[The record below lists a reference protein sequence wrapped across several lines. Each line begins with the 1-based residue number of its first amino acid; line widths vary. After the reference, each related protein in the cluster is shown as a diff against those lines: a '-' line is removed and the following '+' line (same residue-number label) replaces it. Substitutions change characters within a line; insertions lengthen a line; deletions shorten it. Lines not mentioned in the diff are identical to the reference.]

1 MAKISAIQRLLDNQ
15 LTSKFARSLKHSDLP
30 EGWADNPEIVAL
42 AEDAYREMG
51 TESPFFKAWGG
62 GNVLSNENGTPERV
76 FRGLGENYKEA
87 TSNLPLTWVTPDH
100 ELANAYA
107 YNSAK
112 SLKNPSGG
120 EVLSLYAKT
129 ASPFS
134 FGFSGVADTTP
145 QEMRGRIVK
154 AISDSFVAGNIS
166 AAQGKKA
173 IAKLKPLLTSDDGLV
188 KNWEVW
194 DNYPE
199 IKESLSDIGH
209 DALFALENGKPTYGV
224 FNPAQ
229 LKSFFNR
236 GTFNPADPNIYK
248 GVIPAVGAG
257 GLLALMGA
265 EEAEAA
271 QRGGASSEFWPAMAR
286 QFGLGTRGVIEGLG
300 TGATLGFGDPG
311 RWAADAI
318 GLPSPETDIERQR
331 VGLNAGVTDALTTF
345 AGGVGAAKMAAN
357 PVVRGVGMELA
368 DKPLLGAG
376 IGGLLGLL
384 GYDYE
389 EE

>member
-1 MAKISAIQRLLDNQ
+1 MAGISALQRLLDNA
-15 LTSKFARSLKHSDLP
+15 LTANFAKSLKHSDLP

-51 TESPFFKAWGG
+51 TESPFFKAWSD
-62 GNVLSNENGTPERV
+62 GNVLSNENGSPERV

-107 YNSAK
+107 YHAAK

-154 AISDSFVAGNIS
+154 AISDSFVAGKIS

-236 GTFNPADPNIYK
+236 GTFNPDDPNIYK
-248 GVIPAVGAG
+248 GLIPAVGAG
-257 GLLALMGA
+257 GMLALMGA
-265 EEAEAA
+265 DEAEAA
-271 QRGGASSEFWPAMAR
+271 PYQFPADKRGTVLYEP
-286 QFGLGTRGVIEGLG
+286 GLGSPIVDPADLLTAPIGVP
-300 TGATLGFGDPG
+300 T
-311 RWAADAI
+311 AALKAASVAAEPFISYGMDKAI
-318 GLPSPETDIERQR
+318 
-331 VGLNAGVTDALTTF
+331 N
-345 AGGVGAAKMAAN
+345 
-357 PVVRGVGMELA
+357 
-368 DKPLLGAG
+368 G
-376 IGGLLGLL
+376 ILGLFY
-384 GYDYE
+384 GDE
-389 EE
+389 EGR